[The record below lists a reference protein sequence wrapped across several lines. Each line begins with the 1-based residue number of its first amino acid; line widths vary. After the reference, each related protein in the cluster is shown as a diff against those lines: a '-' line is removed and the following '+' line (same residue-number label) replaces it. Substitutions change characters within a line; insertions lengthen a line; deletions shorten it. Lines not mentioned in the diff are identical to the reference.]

1 MNTYEKPYKK
11 CIIKNGKKM
20 LDKKH
25 IIYMAIFEK
34 NIHTYKRNRMKIKEM
49 YYFLEVKVK
58 VQGVESLYQTFMFTH
73 HFILIM

>member
-1 MNTYEKPYKK
+1 MKSL
-11 CIIKNGKKM
+11 IKNASSRMEKKM

-25 IIYMAIFEK
+25 IIYTAIFEK

-49 YYFLEVKVK
+49 YFLEVKVK